1 MIFFSALQKLA
12 IAIGLSISPK
22 CERPDNSFEKGCWWE
37 DGDGGGKV
45 ARGRWKFWSSPQLL
59 TCCHPSQLLAAIQWS
74 FLWSCHC
81 PTFWLC
87 AISKWLSFWAPDQ
100 CQASIVLVS
109 CCPSFWFRALW
120 PVSAVSQKWLE
131 SLVESMPIFDQ
142 VSRLQREKLLGSCCP
157 AFVFEQSMHHTLLV
171 AIPTTTKSGYIADMI
186 FDKQLKRLAAKQV
199 KHSTHATRRWR
210 QYL

>member
-1 MIFFSALQKLA
+1 MLVGRWWWWWKSGARPLKVLELSAVAQLLP
-12 IAIGLSISPK
+12 SIS
-22 CERPDNSFEKGCWWE
+22 
-37 DGDGGGKV
+37 V
-45 ARGRWKFWSSPQLL
+45 A
-59 TCCHPSQLLAAIQWS
+59 CCQWS

-100 CQASIVLVS
+100 SER
-109 CCPSFWFRALW
+109 PSYLWVAAHLSDFVPCWLAVALW

>member
-1 MIFFSALQKLA
+1 MLVGRWWWWWKSGARPLKVLELSAVAHLLP
-12 IAIGLSISPK
+12 SIS
-22 CERPDNSFEKGCWWE
+22 
-37 DGDGGGKV
+37 V
-45 ARGRWKFWSSPQLL
+45 A
-59 TCCHPSQLLAAIQWS
+59 CCHPVIFLLILS
-74 FLWSCHC
+74 LPNLLTLCHLQVTILLGTW
-81 PTFWLC
+81 PVR
-87 AISKWLSFWAPDQ
+87 
-100 CQASIVLVS
+100 ASIVLVS
-109 CCPSFWFRALW
+109 CCPSFWFGALLVGCC
-120 PVSAVSQKWLE
+120 PVTSQWVSQKWLE

-157 AFVFEQSMHHTLLV
+157 AFVFEQSRHHTLLV